1 MSGIDRPTSGKV
13 AWPDLGPAE
22 IIRPGAVAIV
32 PQMPSLVSWLSVLE
46 NVALP
51 ELLRLHPQDANKRAM
66 FALDLLGLGSLAE
79 RLPQELSGGQAQRV
93 ALARALV
100 GGRKLILADEPTG
113 QLDGVTASTL
123 FDALLTF
130 LTSRETA
137 LVVATHDEAIASRM
151 GKIWSMVH
159 GQLNT
164 SHTHQPAAKA
174 ARTGSGR
181 LDATPNTSACSKR
194 VAGCGSGVQDSI
206 PRRLSSLAPPT
217 PTRPRKGGGGFTA
230 RCFCPRPFDG
240 GGPGWGWVAAPLRFL
255 MTRKRL

>member
-1 MSGIDRPTSGKV
+1 
-13 AWPDLGPAE
+13 
-22 IIRPGAVAIV
+22 
-32 PQMPSLVSWLSVLE
+32 MPSLVSWLSVLE

-51 ELLRLHPQDANKRAM
+51 ELLRLHPQDAHKRAM
-66 FALDLLGLGSLAE
+66 VALDLLGLGSLAE

-130 LTSRETA
+130 LASRETA

-164 SHTHQPAAKA
+164 SHLPGPTAA
-174 ARTGSGR
+174 
-181 LDATPNTSACSKR
+181 
-194 VAGCGSGVQDSI
+194 
-206 PRRLSSLAPPT
+206 SS
-217 PTRPRKGGGGFTA
+217 
-230 RCFCPRPFDG
+230 
-240 GGPGWGWVAAPLRFL
+240 
-255 MTRKRL
+255 

>member
-1 MSGIDRPTSGKV
+1 MTSPVVETIDAARIFTRDGRAFEALRPTTCRVRLGERIAIVGPSGSGKSTLLHLMSGIDRPTSGKV

-113 QLDGVTASTL
+113 QLDGLTASTL
-123 FDALLTF
+123 FDVLLTF
-130 LTSRETA
+130 LASRETA

-151 GKIWSMVH
+151 GKIWSMIH

-164 SHTHQPAAKA
+164 SHTHRASPKA
-174 ARTGSGR
+174 AGS
-181 LDATPNTSACSKR
+181 
-194 VAGCGSGVQDSI
+194 
-206 PRRLSSLAPPT
+206 
-217 PTRPRKGGGGFTA
+217 
-230 RCFCPRPFDG
+230 
-240 GGPGWGWVAAPLRFL
+240 
-255 MTRKRL
+255 